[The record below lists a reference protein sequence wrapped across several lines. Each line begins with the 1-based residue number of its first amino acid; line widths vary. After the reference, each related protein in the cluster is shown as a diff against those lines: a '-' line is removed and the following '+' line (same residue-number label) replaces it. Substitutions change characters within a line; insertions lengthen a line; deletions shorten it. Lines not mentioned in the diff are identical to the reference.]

1 MVILCQTTEAPG
13 LISLSRFPMT
23 GQEMCL
29 DKMPAAWFEKKKK
42 GNPEQLI
49 IWGTFHPAFFLLPLA
64 DIFSFIVKPSLN

>member
-29 DKMPAAWFEKKKK
+29 DKMPAAWFEKK

-49 IWGTFHPAFFLLPLA
+49 IWGTFHPAFFVA
-64 DIFSFIVKPSLN
+64 ACRHFSFIVKRSQN

>member
-29 DKMPAAWFEKKKK
+29 DKMPAAWLEKK

-49 IWGTFHPAFFLLPLA
+49 IWGTFHPAFF
-64 DIFSFIVKPSLN
+64 